1 MVLNEQAIA
10 EALARGYC
18 YPENEKKQVDMYL
31 ILAMTKEI
39 QKLQKSTDARA
50 FDHWLRREYEGS
62 QLNAVTEQLM
72 WHAWTTRGD
81 PEMYDQLIKVTSHD

>member
-1 MVLNEQAIA
+1 MDAEVIA

-39 QKLQKSTDARA
+39 QKLQSSCDRRA
-50 FDHWLRREYEGS
+50 FEHF
-62 QLNAVTEQLM
+62 VTQKYGHEKLTHPTYMMMM
-72 WHAWTTRGD
+72 WDAWQTRGNPD
-81 PEMYDQLIKVTSHD
+81 MYDELIKEVAK